1 MAETPQV
8 QELHRR
14 TSLIEQTISG
24 VTNQIAE
31 MFAAVREL
39 GTRMVKTES
48 ANADLERRI
57 LKLETDAPTAKT
69 DGSRKKPVCET
80 KERMEAIEVY
90 KGPEDF
96 PKLLRQVRI
105 NMNGRYPFSGRWF
118 SAMSLA
124 VDTETEAMATVRL
137 TTAAPSGE
145 EYDAFID
152 DLWNILTLR
161 ISGKGAGVI
170 NLLLEKH
177 QADAEHGLRAPAA
190 WHSIQ
195 KDSRGHTTDRLF
207 ELHQVIMGASD

>member
-96 PKLLRQVRI
+96 PKFLRQVRI

-124 VDTETEAMATVRL
+124 VD
-137 TTAAPSGE
+137 
-145 EYDAFID
+145 
-152 DLWNILTLR
+152 
-161 ISGKGAGVI
+161 
-170 NLLLEKH
+170 
-177 QADAEHGLRAPAA
+177 
-190 WHSIQ
+190 
-195 KDSRGHTTDRLF
+195 
-207 ELHQVIMGASD
+207 